1 MMGNAFYPDEWLDSA
16 YDIPYEQFYQKGMR
30 GIIFD
35 IDNTLVPHGAPA
47 DERAVQLFERLRA
60 IGFHTCLLSNNKEA
74 RVAPFAGQ
82 VGSDYIYKGQKT
94 EAQADTDRRC
104 AGWERA
110 SADDVCRGSALY
122 GCVRGEADRHLF
134 DSCKAD
140 QSEGRDP
147 DRVKAVSGENCP
159 VVLCEKTGKKIVEV
173 CSRVFLNGLKEA
185 CQAAEPDADR
195 SAGNGGKISCFQKKY
210 RQL

>member
-82 VGSDYIYKGQKT
+82 VGSDYIYKGRKPT
-94 EAQADTDRRC
+94 AQADTRQAMRADGNGARARRC
-104 AGWERA
+104 IVVGG
-110 SADDVCRGSALY
+110 SVFFTDVY
-122 GCVRGEADRHLF
+122 GVRGR
-134 DSCKAD
+134 
-140 QSEGRDP
+140 
-147 DRVKAVSGENCP
+147 
-159 VVLCEKTGKKIVEV
+159 TG
-173 CSRVFLNGLKEA
+173 N
-185 CQAAEPDADR
+185 
-195 SAGNGGKISCFQKKY
+195 
-210 RQL
+210 

>member
-1 MMGNAFYPDEWLDSA
+1 MGNAFYPDEWLDSA

-82 VGSDYIYKGQKT
+82 VGSDYIYKG
-94 EAQADTDRRC
+94 
-104 AGWERA
+104 
-110 SADDVCRGSALY
+110 
-122 GCVRGEADRHLF
+122 
-134 DSCKAD
+134 
-140 QSEGRDP
+140 
-147 DRVKAVSGENCP
+147 
-159 VVLCEKTGKKIVEV
+159 I
-173 CSRVFLNGLKEA
+173 
-185 CQAAEPDADR
+185 
-195 SAGNGGKISCFQKKY
+195 ISC
-210 RQL
+210 RLLRV

>member
-74 RVAPFAGQ
+74 RIIFTRAENRSA
-82 VGSDYIYKGQKT
+82 
-94 EAQADTDRRC
+94 ADTDRRC

-110 SADDVCRGSALY
+110 SARRCLSGISSLRMCTGRGGQASI
-122 GCVRGEADRHLF
+122 R
-134 DSCKAD
+134 
-140 QSEGRDP
+140 
-147 DRVKAVSGENCP
+147 
-159 VVLCEKTGKKIVEV
+159 
-173 CSRVFLNGLKEA
+173 FL
-185 CQAAEPDADR
+185 
-195 SAGNGGKISCFQKKY
+195 
-210 RQL
+210 

>member
-1 MMGNAFYPDEWLDSA
+1 MGNAFYPDEWLDSA

-82 VGSDYIYKGQKT
+82 VK
-94 EAQADTDRRC
+94 
-104 AGWERA
+104 
-110 SADDVCRGSALY
+110 
-122 GCVRGEADRHLF
+122 LF
-134 DSCKAD
+134 LS
-140 QSEGRDP
+140 
-147 DRVKAVSGENCP
+147 
-159 VVLCEKTGKKIVEV
+159 L
-173 CSRVFLNGLKEA
+173 F
-185 CQAAEPDADR
+185 
-195 SAGNGGKISCFQKKY
+195 
-210 RQL
+210 

>member
-82 VGSDYIYKGQKT
+82 VGSDYIYKGRKPKRSGYR
-94 EAQADTDRRC
+94 QAMRPD
-104 AGWERA
+104 GNGRA
-110 SADDVCRGSALY
+110 LDDVCRGSALY

-147 DRVKAVSGENCP
+147 DCVKAVSGENCP
-159 VVLCEKTGKKIVEV
+159 VVLCEKTGKK
-173 CSRVFLNGLKEA
+173 
-185 CQAAEPDADR
+185 
-195 SAGNGGKISCFQKKY
+195 
-210 RQL
+210 

>member
-82 VGSDYIYKGQKT
+82 IGSDYIYKGRKPIEHPRFNEITSLWKSGAITAT
-94 EAQADTDRRC
+94 EAMKRLDMKPSTFYR
-104 AGWERA
+104 
-110 SADDVCRGSALY
+110 
-122 GCVRGEADRHLF
+122 
-134 DSCKAD
+134 K
-140 QSEGRDP
+140 
-147 DRVKAVSGENCP
+147 VKQ
-159 VVLCEKTGKKIVEV
+159 I
-173 CSRVFLNGLKEA
+173 
-185 CQAAEPDADR
+185 
-195 SAGNGGKISCFQKKY
+195 
-210 RQL
+210 

>member
-82 VGSDYIYKGQKT
+82 VGSDGN
-94 EAQADTDRRC
+94 
-104 AGWERA
+104 GRA
-110 SADDVCRGSALY
+110 LDDVCRGSALY
-122 GCVRGEADRHLF
+122 GCVWGEADRHLF

-159 VVLCEKTGKKIVEV
+159 VVLCEKTGKK
-173 CSRVFLNGLKEA
+173 
-185 CQAAEPDADR
+185 
-195 SAGNGGKISCFQKKY
+195 
-210 RQL
+210 